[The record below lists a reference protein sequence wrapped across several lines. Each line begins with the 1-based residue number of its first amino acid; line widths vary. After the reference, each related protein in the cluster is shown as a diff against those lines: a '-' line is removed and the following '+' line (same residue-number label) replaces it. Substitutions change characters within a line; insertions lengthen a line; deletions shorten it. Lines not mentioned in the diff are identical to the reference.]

1 MVVVVINFSLFV
13 FFSKTSGPISTKLR
27 KKHSW
32 VNGIY
37 VCRNEGSSQCPRRDN
52 NEMAKNT
59 STKFLKNLLLKN
71 YKTNFNQTWPKAKAG
86 LGVESLRP
94 SVRPS
99 QNLVIATPL
108 KLLNKLS

>member
-1 MVVVVINFSLFV
+1 MVVVVINFSLFI

-52 NEMAKNT
+52 NEMAKIRQPNF
-59 STKFLKNLLLKN
+59 KKNLLHKN
-71 YKTNFNQTWPKAKAG
+71 YKINFNQTWHKAF
-86 LGVESLRP
+86 LGEGDLFFF
-94 SVRPS
+94 
-99 QNLVIATPL
+99 LHI
-108 KLLNKLS
+108 KDH